1 MLGMTTFTLDTAPGI
16 HRLIVDGVD
25 VSDSVRAVTIE
36 SSPLEV
42 PQVTIYATAP
52 GTITGD
58 GVVTVVADPRPVDL
72 LAAVAAWVESI
83 DTPTLIA
90 MVESQWQ
97 SPTQSPI
104 AVTQQVLAALAREA
118 LDG

>member
-1 MLGMTTFTLDTAPGI
+1 MTTFTLETALGSN
-16 HRLIVDGVD
+16 RLIVDGVD
-25 VSDSVRAVTIE
+25 VSDHVQAVTVE
-36 SSPLEV
+36 VSALEI
-42 PQVTIYATAP
+42 PQVTVYATAP
-52 GTITGD
+52 GKITGD

-72 LAAVAAWVESI
+72 LAAVATWLEAI
-83 DTPTLIA
+83 DTPTLVA

-104 AVTQQVLAALAREA
+104 AVTQQVLVALAREA